1 MIHVLLFKYGGGQ
14 DYAFAS
20 LLDSRAQEKRAQVL
34 LNRSWADAEFRR
46 DFFIAAALNQQMKN
60 LLVAAGDF
68 NLIQV
73 QHFSA
78 SSSCSNANGCT

>member
-1 MIHVLLFKYGGGQ
+1 VLL
-14 DYAFAS
+14 D
-20 LLDSRAQEKRAQVL
+20 
-34 LNRSWADAEFRR
+34 RSWADAEFRR

-60 LLVAAGDF
+60 LLVAACDF

-78 SSSCSNANGCT
+78 SSSCSNANACNRSTSFAKVSPSKHLPNATQMQHLRIPTAA